1 MPKIVTPL
9 NDALLKSLKPQSK
22 AYTKTD
28 GQGLRI
34 LVKPNGTKLW
44 EYEYTSPTL
53 KKRRKTSFGNYPHTT
68 LAIARSKRDTNI
80 KLIRE
85 GIDPLEVK
93 EAEKKEQQELEH
105 TKVNTFEKVSKEWL
119 KQYRTTNKPIT
130 DQHRLKILRL
140 FELHIFPSI
149 GSKAIKEISIQD
161 IFIILDTMK
170 NKKIIETARRA
181 YYYMNRV
188 YKHALKREYTQQNI
202 IGNIDIIDDIGGK
215 SDIHYPTFTKEKDIK
230 GLLLS
235 IDEYQG
241 ELSTKYAMMLLPYV
255 FVRSFNIRNMT
266 WEEIDFKNEEWII
279 PASKMKT
286 HKEFILPLP
295 HQAIKILKE
304 VKAQGINSNLVFPGI
319 RSEKRP
325 ISDNTLISALRR
337 MGYTKEELVP
347 HSFRSIFSTIAYE
360 HMSEHNCSGEVIEAL
375 LAHQEANKVKEAYN
389 RATYKEPM
397 RKLIQWYADYLDR
410 VKYA

>member
-34 LVKPNGTKLW
+34 MVKPNGTKLW

-53 KKRRKTSFGNYPHTT
+53 KKRRKTSFGNYPHTSLT
-68 LAIARSKRDTNI
+68 MARTKRNENI

-85 GIDPLEVK
+85 GIDPLEAKRAAKVETK
-93 EAEKKEQQELEH
+93 ELEQIQ
-105 TKVNTFEKVSKEWL
+105 VNTFKTVAKEWHSNYKSQVTENYHDKL
-119 KQYRTTNKPIT
+119 NRALELHVYPYIGSKPIT
-130 DQHRLKILRL
+130 TITRKDIINILQTLK
-140 FELHIFPSI
+140 
-149 GSKAIKEISIQD
+149 SKD
-161 IFIILDTMK
+161 L
-170 NKKIIETARRA
+170 IETA
-181 YYYMNRV
+181 NRV
-188 YKHALKREYTQQNI
+188 FMLLNRIYMFAVTLEKTPHNITADIDKRIILGKRERP
-202 IGNIDIIDDIGGK
+202 
-215 SDIHYPTFTKEKDIK
+215 HYPTFTKKKDIK

-241 ELSTKYAMMLLPYV
+241 ELSTRYAMKLLPYV
-255 FVRSFNIRNMT
+255 FARSFNIRNMT
-266 WEEIDFKNEEWII
+266 WEEIDFTNEEWVI
-279 PASKMKT
+279 PANKMKT
-286 HKEFILPLP
+286 NKEFILPLP
-295 HQAIKILKE
+295 HQAITILKE
-304 VKAQGINSNLVFPGI
+304 VKDQGINSSLVFPGI
-319 RSEKRP
+319 RSNTRP

-360 HMSEHNCSGEVIEAL
+360 HMNQHNYTGEVIEAL
-375 LAHQEANKVKEAYN
+375 LAHQEANKVKDAYN

-397 RKLIQWYADYLDR
+397 RKLIQWYADYLDELKNER
-410 VKYA
+410 